1 MVYSSKQKKN
11 IPINFVFNFEK
22 TQSEEITP
30 LISSKFIAN
39 QVRTEPKNVI
49 SLFADKRKTRS
60 KREETKKKKCNEGKK
75 LKRRIKANAR
85 TNSTS
90 SCRACRFS

>member
-22 TQSEEITP
+22 TQSEEIIP
-30 LISSKFIAN
+30 LIQPKFIVN

-49 SLFADKRKTRS
+49 FLFADKRKTRS
-60 KREETKKKKCNEGKK
+60 KREETKKKNVTKK
-75 LKRRIKANAR
+75 IEKAY
-85 TNSTS
+85 
-90 SCRACRFS
+90 